1 MFEGKT
7 HEAIR
12 AVARSYERTLP
23 LGKRK
28 QLGQYF
34 TGLSLGKLLA
44 HLALET
50 GTRTII
56 DPMAGHGDLLDAT
69 WEAAAERDITIE
81 RLDGIEIDRAT
92 AEVCRDRLTHMAG
105 ISSAP
110 ARKIIVADAFDPE
123 SIGMLPQH
131 SYDLVITNPPYVRYQ
146 NRDENGKG
154 SKAIRAGLKTAI
166 TINLSAAYKE
176 LLSTL
181 VDGYS
186 GLADLSVP
194 SWILAAAIV
203 RPGGRLALVVP
214 ATWRS
219 RNYADVVRYLM
230 LRCFSLECVVEDQQ
244 PGWFSDVLVRTH
256 LIVARKLSEVD
267 MAKPLDKRD
276 RFSEPLWVKISP
288 EAASADSLVG
298 SACTGSHPEEKFA
311 SWLYAGCPVTK
322 RGIETRSFDLE
333 SEYLSLKQCIR
344 HRRWYRSINE
354 ESETSPLFAEVRPTD
369 SPMLPEALIDI
380 LPKELQMKPLLSLDE
395 AGITV
400 GQGLRTGCNGFF
412 YVTACKAVA
421 LNETVIETSPLF
433 GKLRF
438 KVPNSALRP
447 VLRRQ
452 NELAFIEEERIP
464 NGRVFDLRSFVLPKD
479 WETVL
484 AAQEAYIACGEALPQ
499 LMPKELVAYV
509 RTAAKT
515 RTGSKRTN
523 KLIPTLS
530 AVRTNSRL
538 SCGDHIV
545 PHFWYMLPKF
555 ASRHL
560 PAAFVPRINHGLP
573 WVEANLDPPL
583 LIDANFSTFWALEK
597 SWTRHALKALLNSI
611 WCRASME
618 ALGTSMGGGALK
630 LEATHLRRMSVPVLS
645 DSEKTELDTVGKQLS
660 RDTLHVQTRIDN
672 IVLTALCAGTSKA
685 PPLLEL
691 AATIKKRA
699 LSLSDMRQR
708 VSS

>member
-1 MFEGKT
+1 MVEEKT
-7 HEAIR
+7 HDAIR
-12 AVARSYERTLP
+12 AVTQSYEQTLP
-23 LGKRK
+23 PGKRK

-50 GTRTII
+50 GMRTVL

-69 WEAAAERDITIE
+69 WEAATERGIKIQ
-81 RLDGIEIDRAT
+81 RLDGIEIDKAT
-92 AEVCRDRLTHMAG
+92 AEVCRDRLTHMAE
-105 ISSAP
+105 IRSAP
-110 ARKIIVADAFDPE
+110 ARKIIVANAFDPA
-123 SIGMLPQH
+123 SISALPQH

-146 NRDENGKG
+146 NRNENGKG
-154 SKAIRAGLKTAI
+154 SKAIRASLKIAI
-166 TINLSAAYKE
+166 TINLSDTSKE
-176 LLSTL
+176 LWSTL
-181 VDGYS
+181 VEGYS

-194 SWILAAAIV
+194 AWILAAAAV

-230 LRCFSLECVVEDQQ
+230 LRCFSLECIVEDQQ

-256 LIVARKLSEVD
+256 LIVARKLHEVD
-267 MAKPLDKRD
+267 MAKSLDERD
-276 RFSEPLWVKISP
+276 KFPEPLWVKISP

-298 SACTGSHPEEKFA
+298 SACTGPHPEEEFA
-311 SWLYAGCPVTK
+311 SWLYAGCPSTK
-322 RGIETRSFDLE
+322 RGVETRSFDLE

-344 HRRWYRSINE
+344 HRRWYRSLNE
-354 ESETSPLFAEVRPTD
+354 ESGNSPLFAGTRSTNT
-369 SPMLPEALIDI
+369 PMLPEALMDI
-380 LPKELQMKPLLSLDE
+380 LPEGLQMKSLLSLDE
-395 AGITV
+395 AGIAV

-421 LNETVIETSPLF
+421 PDETVIETSPLF
-433 GKLRF
+433 GARRL
-438 KVPNSALRP
+438 KVPNSVLRP

-452 NELAFIEEERIP
+452 NELAFVEEGQIP
-464 NGRVFDLRSFVLPKD
+464 NGRLLDLRSFVLPKD
-479 WETVL
+479 WEMVL
-484 AAQEAYIACGEALPQ
+484 AAQEAYVAYGEALPQ
-499 LMPKELVAYV
+499 LMPKELVTYV

-523 KLIPTLS
+523 KLIPALS

-545 PHFWYMLPKF
+545 PRFWYMLPKF

-583 LIDANFSTFWALEK
+583 LIDANFSTFWAPREN
-597 SWTRHALKALLNSI
+597 WTRHALKALLNSI